1 MVLKPFGERV
11 TKRVW
16 WGGGKV
22 GETYDV
28 MCIDIYINKSNYNV
42 VVGTGMGVS
51 EDGMGNKGFAMVK
64 FGQHLE

>member
-1 MVLKPFGERV
+1 M
-11 TKRVW
+11 
-16 WGGGKV
+16 

-51 EDGMGNKGFAMVK
+51 EEGMGNKGFAMVK